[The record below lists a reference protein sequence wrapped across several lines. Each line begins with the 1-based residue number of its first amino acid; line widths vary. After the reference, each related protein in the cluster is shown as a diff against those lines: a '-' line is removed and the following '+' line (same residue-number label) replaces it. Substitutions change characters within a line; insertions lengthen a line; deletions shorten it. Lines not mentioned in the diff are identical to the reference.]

1 MARTSEK
8 PPPSLLYYI
17 LCMATRLTP
26 KCYFLP
32 GLPLGSLE
40 IPKIG
45 ILAILE
51 AHNFVCKS
59 LIEVRSKAKL
69 NPLSSSFQRYVAR
82 HLQATKSGRFS
93 IFSGQKS
100 NCQIGN
106 LTHGPSFGH
115 NLCLKYPNVSCK
127 LILDI

>member
-1 MARTSEK
+1 MVWTWEK

-17 LCMATRLTP
+17 LCMATRLTL
-26 KCYFLP
+26 KCHFLP
-32 GLPLGSLE
+32 VLPLGSLK

-45 ILAILE
+45 ILMILE
-51 AHNFVCKS
+51 AHNFVCKP

-69 NPLSSSFQRYVAR
+69 NPLSSSFERYVAR
-82 HLQATKSGRFS
+82 HLQATKSERFS
-93 IFSGQKS
+93 IFNGRKS

-106 LTHGPSFGH
+106 LTHGLSFGH